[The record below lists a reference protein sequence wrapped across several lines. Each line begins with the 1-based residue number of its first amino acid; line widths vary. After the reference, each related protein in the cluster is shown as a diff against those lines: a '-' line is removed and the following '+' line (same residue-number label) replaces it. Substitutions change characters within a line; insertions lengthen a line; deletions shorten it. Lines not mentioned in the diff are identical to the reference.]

1 MTCIGVQIF
10 KQPNQQKRK
19 LSLVLIKTSPLQN
32 ESNGRIPK
40 RPSYS
45 LWLLRGLA
53 WLVLSAGLSTLLI
66 TAAYRWVNPPYTWL
80 MVERYIWGDE
90 TRLKAIQHDWVNLD
104 SIPNHM
110 VLAVVAAEDNLF
122 MTHWGFD
129 FKSIKEAREE
139 MLQGKRV
146 RGASTISMQVAK
158 NVFLWHGRTWT
169 RKVLEA
175 GFTILVEVIWGKQRI
190 MEVYLN
196 VAEFGPSIYG
206 VEAASQEYFNR
217 KASELTRQQAAM
229 LTTVLP
235 SPLRRNPAKPSQYM
249 RTYQQRVLRNMNNIG
264 EISL

>member
-1 MTCIGVQIF
+1 M
-10 KQPNQQKRK
+10 
-19 LSLVLIKTSPLQN
+19 
-32 ESNGRIPK
+32 
-40 RPSYS
+40 
-45 LWLLRGLA
+45 LL
-53 WLVLSAGLSTLLI
+53 LSAASSSALI
-66 TAAYRWVNPPYTWL
+66 VIAYRWVNPPSTWL
-80 MVERYIWGDE
+80 MVERYFWGDE
-90 TRLKAIQHDWVNLD
+90 THCMTIQHDWV
-104 SIPNHM
+104 SISSVPNHM

-175 GFTILVEVIWGKQRI
+175 GFTVLVEVIWGKQRI

-206 VEAASQEYFNR
+206 VEAASQEYFN
-217 KASELTRQQAAM
+217 KPASELTRHQAAL

-235 SPLRRNPAKPSQYM
+235 NPLRRNPTKPSQYM
-249 RTYQQRVLRNMNNIG
+249 RSYQQRILKNMDNIG
-264 EISL
+264 EINLGTKNMSR

>member
-1 MTCIGVQIF
+1 M
-10 KQPNQQKRK
+10 
-19 LSLVLIKTSPLQN
+19 
-32 ESNGRIPK
+32 
-40 RPSYS
+40 
-45 LWLLRGLA
+45 LL
-53 WLVLSAGLSTLLI
+53 LSAASSSALI
-66 TAAYRWVNPPYTWL
+66 VIAYRWVNPPSTWL
-80 MVERYIWGDE
+80 MVERYFWGDE
-90 TRLKAIQHDWVNLD
+90 TQCMTIQHDWV
-104 SIPNHM
+104 SISSVPNHM

-175 GFTILVEVIWGKQRI
+175 GFTVLVEVIWGKQRI

-206 VEAASQEYFNR
+206 VEAASQEYFN
-217 KASELTRQQAAM
+217 KPASELTRHQAA
-229 LTTVLP
+229 LLATVLP
-235 SPLRRNPAKPSQYM
+235 NPLRRNPTKPSQYM
-249 RTYQQRVLRNMNNIG
+249 RSYQQRILKNMDNIG
-264 EISL
+264 EINLGTKNTSR